1 MTNAKLLKII
11 TITCL
16 LFALL
21 SVNVS
26 AAIPQER
33 PGAFEMVIDVPIR
46 ILSLG
51 LTVVGTAFFIVALP
65 FAMSSGSTGDAWD
78 ALVVEPFQFTFTR
91 PLGKFENM
99 EELKELYLAVCE
111 MEYFPME
118 CKMTGHFKN
127 DIIKKQKTLIVDT
140 FEILYIQGC
149 GE

>member
-1 MTNAKLLKII
+1 MNRAKYLKII
-11 TITCL
+11 TIGCL
-16 LFALL
+16 FFAL
-21 SVNVS
+21 SAGNVS
-26 AAIPQER
+26 GALPVER

-99 EELKELYLAVCE
+99 EEL
-111 MEYFPME
+111 
-118 CKMTGHFKN
+118 N
-127 DIIKKQKTLIVDT
+127 
-140 FEILYIQGC
+140 
-149 GE
+149 